1 MFFPILYSFYNP
13 SLLSNKHSNIGEAEN
28 ETLESNNNESTED
41 SKRLNLII
49 NKESGFWRESGFGM
63 ACLHREDFRSV
74 NGFDGLREDGW
85 GGEDLF
91 LLRKFARSNTIQVFR
106 SITPGLFHM
115 YHGKECDQD
124 QLTQRQ
130 YTDCLT
136 AKVFNEASHRDFGL
150 LYFNSISNKTKS
162 IDD

>member
-1 MFFPILYSFYNP
+1 
-13 SLLSNKHSNIGEAEN
+13 
-28 ETLESNNNESTED
+28 
-41 SKRLNLII
+41 
-49 NKESGFWRESGFGM
+49 M

-91 LLRKFARSNTIQVFR
+91 LLRKFARSSTVQVFR

-115 YHGKECDQD
+115 YHSKECDQD

-150 LYFNSISNKTKS
+150 LYFNSISNKTQS
-162 IDD
+162 IDDWFLIYMFNYPNKSGLTFFNYLNFRNKFFIKKKTKIIRLISNNLDLKNNSSS